1 MIHSMLVRQLE
12 TDKRH
17 ELWFE
22 FARRPL
28 RFSMQEYH
36 AVTGLNCEVSK
47 GIDYDKW
54 VDDGG
59 FWSKLLKRQE
69 NITLEKI
76 WADYIDGVDDWRR
89 VDRFRLIYLC
99 VIVGVVLARGDK
111 AVIPL
116 EYIKVVM
123 DMTKL
128 RAYAWG
134 RVSYDLLLK
143 SVFKSRKKIL
153 KAPKS
158 YVLEGFSYALQI
170 WAMEAIPAVGKLLGT
185 KLSAEFIAGPR
196 CSNWQGAAK
205 VSYDEIKRLEK
216 TITTEDDMYPYISW
230 TGYGDILDDI
240 RFARTDARDCRV
252 DSLNGLIRKGYD
264 WSKHVWEVA
273 ERVETTSIHE
283 EQEEPD
289 GAMENEDAEDDF
301 RPPMTCESTHSGSTR
316 GKKRRH
322 DDGFEK
328 RKQKL
333 LFERSN
339 PPQPVVDDDL
349 KKFIQQVVET
359 CATAFMEKL
368 EQKFETRFDALEC
381 QITQL
386 RNEITLAQ
394 DGTRNGDTATFSEPT
409 KDDMFHDGKQ
419 EDAENFFDLNFS
431 QSSDINMNMDTQG
444 KPMEGL
450 SQHSNV
456 TGLDPASSSKAQKPI
471 PWWTPSTSF
480 RVNRVKIPKYASP
493 FGENWT
499 TKRWKELQL
508 TDDPID
514 PDKFEDSPLTYVS
527 DDLWNQFYEWSMKPM

>member
-1 MIHSMLVRQLE
+1 MDSELPKRLFVPGSEPEVSHINNYCRLTILDKLESRFENEYKEVKKDPVFSQILAFHDNKLNYSARMIHSMLVRQLE

-185 KLSAEFIAGPR
+185 KLTAEFIAGPR
-196 CSNWQGAAK
+196 CSNWQRAAK

-216 TITTEDDMYPYISW
+216 TITSEDDMYPYISW
-230 TGYGDILDDI
+230 TGNGDILDDI

-252 DSLNGLIRKGYD
+252 DCLNVLIRKGYD
-264 WSKHVWEVA
+264 WSKHVWEVS

-289 GAMENEDAEDDF
+289 GTMENDDAEDDF
-301 RPPMTCESTHSGSTR
+301 RPPMASESTHSGSTR

-339 PPQPVVDDDL
+339 PPQPVVDDEL

-368 EQKFETRFDALEC
+368 EQKFETRFDALDC

-394 DGTRNGDTATFSEPT
+394 DGTRNGDTTTFSEPT
-409 KDDMFHDGKQ
+409 K
-419 EDAENFFDLNFS
+419 
-431 QSSDINMNMDTQG
+431 
-444 KPMEGL
+444 
-450 SQHSNV
+450 
-456 TGLDPASSSKAQKPI
+456 
-471 PWWTPSTSF
+471 
-480 RVNRVKIPKYASP
+480 
-493 FGENWT
+493 
-499 TKRWKELQL
+499 
-508 TDDPID
+508 
-514 PDKFEDSPLTYVS
+514 
-527 DDLWNQFYEWSMKPM
+527 